1 MPIQIILVTILLLT
15 STLSISS
22 SSYSETADKAD
33 ITAGQIMSHIRHLA
47 SDELAGRKSGEVG
60 CEKAADYIASHF
72 KQAGLKPLGD
82 DDTYFQ
88 HFSFPA
94 GVELGKTNSL
104 VFKTGE
110 QELNLEVSSDF
121 LPLSFSNDGEITGEL
136 VFAGY
141 GIIAKD
147 LNYDEYEGLDVKN
160 KIVLALRYAPEEFG
174 KDKGYSP
181 YTSLYNKAIT
191 AKQKGA
197 KGIIFTTPYS
207 KEEEKDLGGLRFD
220 FTFATSDIH
229 ATVVRRQ
236 SIENLFKL
244 FGLDLEDTENK
255 ITAHKP
261 NSFILSEV
269 KVHQQTE
276 LQRLRSNT
284 YNVIGL
290 LEAAENKPDTKT
302 IIIGAHYDHLGHGG
316 TNSLAQSKEGQ
327 NQIHNGAD
335 DNASG
340 TAGLIELAEYF
351 AANKKSLKFNLVFIA
366 FSGEELGLIGS
377 SYYVKNPKV
386 PLNQTAVMINMDMI
400 GRLRKNNLV
409 VLGTGSSPQWHDLLE
424 TANADIGLTLKNN
437 DTGFA
442 PSDQSVFYARKTPVL
457 QFFTGVHS
465 EYHTPEDDWQ
475 KINADGQVKILNVIT
490 NLLWNINN
498 NKLQIAYSSVKG
510 DSADR
515 PTRFNVYLG
524 TIPDYSDESEGM
536 KLMGVK
542 ENGPAEKAGI
552 KGGDIIIKLGSKS
565 IKNIYDYVYA
575 LSEMEANMP
584 TEIVVLREGKQINL
598 NIVAE
603 PRQSKMN

>member
-1 MPIQIILVTILLLT
+1 MGSLMINSLLVLYILLFT
-15 STLSISS
+15 TTGVSAQSSDISAK
-22 SSYSETADKAD
+22 E
-33 ITAGQIMSHIRHLA
+33 IISHIRFLA
-47 SDELAGRKSGEVG
+47 SDELAGRKSGQEG

-72 KQAGLKPLGD
+72 KKAGLKPLGD
-82 DDTYFQ
+82 SDTYFQ
-88 HFSFPA
+88 HFTFPA

-104 VFKTGE
+104 VFKTDV
-110 QELNLEVSSDF
+110 QELKLEVSSDF
-121 LPLSFSNDGEITGEL
+121 LPLSFSNDGKIAADL

-141 GIIAKD
+141 GITAKD
-147 LNYDEYEGLDVKN
+147 LNYDDYEGLDVKD
-160 KIVLALRYAPEEFG
+160 KIVIALRYAPEEFG

-197 KGIIFTTPYS
+197 KGIIFTTPYR

-236 SIENLFKL
+236 SVEKL
-244 FGLDLEDTENK
+244 FSILGLDLKDTENK
-255 ITAHKP
+255 ITAHSP
-261 NSFILSEV
+261 NSFAMYEV
-269 KVHQQTE
+269 RVHQQTE

-290 LEAAENKPDTKT
+290 IEAADKKPETKT

-316 TNSLAQSKEGQ
+316 VSSLAKTKKGQ
-327 NQIHNGAD
+327 TQIHNGAD

-340 TAGLIELAEYF
+340 TAGLIEIAEYF
-351 AANKKSLKFNLVFIA
+351 ASNKDSLNFNLVFIA
-366 FSGEELGLIGS
+366 FSGEELGLLGS
-377 SYYVKNPKV
+377 SYYIKNPKV
-386 PLNQTAVMINMDMI
+386 PLEQTTAMINMDMI
-400 GRLRKNNLV
+400 GRLRHDNLV
-409 VLGTGSSPQWHDLLE
+409 ILGTGSSPQWHDLLKS
-424 TANADIGLTLKNN
+424 ANADVGLKLKNN

-490 NLLWNINN
+490 NLVWNINN
-498 NKLQIAYSSVKG
+498 NNLQISYSSVKG

-575 LSEMEANMP
+575 LSEMKANVP
-584 TEIVVLREGKQINL
+584 TEIVVLRGGKKISL

-603 PRQSKMN
+603 PRRSKMN